1 MNLAFIIF
9 KRQYLKKIIIKR
21 IYETNLFIITSIA
34 ALTIGIL
41 SINAGITFAQEK
53 NETSEIDDSGLITTT
68 EIDESLENN
77 TSQIANNISIIE

>member
-1 MNLAFIIF
+1 M
-9 KRQYLKKIIIKR
+9 KQTY
-21 IYETNLFIITSIA
+21 FIITLIA

-53 NETSEIDDSGLITTT
+53 NETSKIDDSGLITTT

-77 TSQIANNISIIE
+77 TSQMANNISIIE

>member
-1 MNLAFIIF
+1 M
-9 KRQYLKKIIIKR
+9 KQTY
-21 IYETNLFIITSIA
+21 FIITLIA

>member
-1 MNLAFIIF
+1 MKQTYFL
-9 KRQYLKKIIIKR
+9 
-21 IYETNLFIITSIA
+21 ITLIA

-77 TSQIANNISIIE
+77 TSQMANNISIIE

>member
-1 MNLAFIIF
+1 M
-9 KRQYLKKIIIKR
+9 KQTY
-21 IYETNLFIITSIA
+21 FIITLIA
-34 ALTIGIL
+34 PLTIGIL

-77 TSQIANNISIIE
+77 TSQMANNISIIE

>member
-1 MNLAFIIF
+1 M
-9 KRQYLKKIIIKR
+9 KQTY
-21 IYETNLFIITSIA
+21 FIITLIA

-77 TSQIANNISIIE
+77 TSQMANKYL

>member
-1 MNLAFIIF
+1 M
-9 KRQYLKKIIIKR
+9 KQTY
-21 IYETNLFIITSIA
+21 FIITLIA

-77 TSQIANNISIIE
+77 TSQIANNISIME

>member
-1 MNLAFIIF
+1 M
-9 KRQYLKKIIIKR
+9 KQTY
-21 IYETNLFIITSIA
+21 FIITLIA

-77 TSQIANNISIIE
+77 TSQMVNNISIIE

>member
-1 MNLAFIIF
+1 M
-9 KRQYLKKIIIKR
+9 KQTY
-21 IYETNLFIITSIA
+21 FIITLIA

-77 TSQIANNISIIE
+77 TSQTANNISIIE

>member
-1 MNLAFIIF
+1 M
-9 KRQYLKKIIIKR
+9 KQTY
-21 IYETNLFIITSIA
+21 FIITLIA

-41 SINAGITFAQEK
+41 SINAGITFAREK

-77 TSQIANNISIIE
+77 TSQMANNISIIE

>member
-1 MNLAFIIF
+1 MNC
-9 KRQYLKKIIIKR
+9 R
-21 IYETNLFIITSIA
+21 

-53 NETSEIDDSGLITTT
+53 NETSEIDDSGIITTK

-77 TSQIANNISIIE
+77 TSQMANNISIIEYIKSICIILFVI

>member
-1 MNLAFIIF
+1 M
-9 KRQYLKKIIIKR
+9 KQTY
-21 IYETNLFIITSIA
+21 FIITLIA

-77 TSQIANNISIIE
+77 TSQMANNISILNR